1 MSADVAS
8 PSVDVVA
15 LAAIE
20 VARSAVGPPKPLCRV
35 ACNAEDLQKIAWD
48 VGKNFVKFREVFSK
62 LLLHNRNRYLEVPAN
77 GQRGFNSLILYLIL
91 LSRSCIRR
99 MKCVVRVLHDRAHV
113 HRS

>member
-48 VGKNFVKFREVFSK
+48 VGKYFVKFREMFSK
-62 LLLHNRNRYLEVPAN
+62 HNRNRYLEVPAN